1 MVLQHV
7 DKPLLPIIVMEQR
20 RVEAG
25 GVYVPRI
32 RPGTLDL
39 VRTYDIV
46 RSIFERAVFTLD
58 VCVDQPELLAIV
70 G

>member
-1 MVLQHV
+1 
-7 DKPLLPIIVMEQR
+7 MEQR

-46 RSIFERAVFTLD
+46 GSIFERAVFTLD